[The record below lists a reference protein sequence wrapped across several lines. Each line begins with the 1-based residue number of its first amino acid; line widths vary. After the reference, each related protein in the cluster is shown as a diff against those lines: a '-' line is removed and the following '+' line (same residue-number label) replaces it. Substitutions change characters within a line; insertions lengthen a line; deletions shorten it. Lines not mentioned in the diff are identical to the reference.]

1 MTAAPVVLRWE
12 SARFA
17 LRYGDAVVTDQEE
30 HRSEVVRTAFN
41 SPFWPFV
48 LATTSASQKGIDFHR
63 YCRCVVH

>member
-1 MTAAPVVLRWE
+1 M
-12 SARFA
+12 
-17 LRYGDAVVTDQEE
+17 
-30 HRSEVVRTAFN
+30 VRTAFN